1 LSTNNTLRRYTYSA
15 RFPSLPSRV
24 NRFLESVTTRD
35 TDEEFEF
42 AENHAMS
49 DEDRALFERLNIG
62 AGTTTIIPHDKVVVN
77 KGETMRTETIVH
89 HVHRELPASFS

>member
-1 LSTNNTLRRYTYSA
+1 M
-15 RFPSLPSRV
+15 
-24 NRFLESVTTRD
+24 TTRE
-35 TDEEFEF
+35 TDERFGF

-77 KGETMRTETIVH
+77 KGETMRTETIIH
-89 HVHRELPASFS
+89 HVHREFTRFILVTSATLTSLYLSL